1 MDIMAAGHRQMRR
14 AEEGPR
20 ETAGRCRQEDVG
32 RTASAGRYLQ
42 EGKREQMA
50 IKLVALDLDG
60 TTINNDR
67 VISQRNREAMAKAA
81 RQGVNIVVATGR
93 PLAALPQDVFE
104 IEAIR
109 YALTSNG
116 ASITD
121 IRDQSTFYENC
132 ISPVA
137 VHAAVDLL
145 RQYDYV
151 LETFVKGIA
160 YIEGWY
166 YRQVEETRE
175 CFRDVNYILNT
186 RNPVDDIYA
195 FMLEHDSH
203 LENINVN
210 FENLDEKP
218 AMYEKLLELPEA
230 TITSSFDH
238 NLEIGGATTSKA
250 QALRQMGKLLGI
262 SRDEMMAVG
271 DSPNDMAMLKEAG
284 VAVAVGNAKP
294 EVKAIA
300 NYIAPTNHEDGVAD
314 AIETFVLK

>member
-1 MDIMAAGHRQMRR
+1 
-14 AEEGPR
+14 
-20 ETAGRCRQEDVG
+20 
-32 RTASAGRYLQ
+32 
-42 EGKREQMA
+42 MA

-60 TTINNDR
+60 TTINNNR
-67 VISQRNREAMAKAA
+67 EISRRNREAMTKAA
-81 RQGVNIVVATGR
+81 EQGVNIVIATGR
-93 PLAALPQDVFE
+93 PLDALPKDVFE

-121 IRDQSTFYENC
+121 IRENTTFYENC
-132 ISPVA
+132 IPREA

-151 LETFVKGIA
+151 LETFVGGTA
-160 YIEGWY
+160 YIEEWY

-175 CFRDVNYILNT
+175 CFRDVEYILKT
-186 RNPVDDIYA
+186 RNPVNDLYA
-195 FMLEHDSH
+195 FMLEHDTR

-218 AMYEKLLELPEA
+218 AMYEKLLKLPQA

-250 QALRQMGKLLGI
+250 QALRQMGSLLGI

-271 DSPNDMAMLKEAG
+271 DSPNDMAMLREAG
-284 VAVAVGNAKP
+284 TAVAVGNAKD

-300 NYIAPTNHEDGVAD
+300 DYIAPSNHEDGVAD
-314 AIETFVLK
+314 AIEKLVLNQI

>member
-1 MDIMAAGHRQMRR
+1 
-14 AEEGPR
+14 
-20 ETAGRCRQEDVG
+20 
-32 RTASAGRYLQ
+32 
-42 EGKREQMA
+42 MA

-67 VISQRNREAMAKAA
+67 VISERNREAMARAA
-81 RQGVNIVVATGR
+81 AQGVNIVVATGR
-93 PLAALPQDVFE
+93 PLGALPKDVFE

-121 IRDQSTFYENC
+121 IRENTTFYENC
-132 ISPVA
+132 LSPVA
-137 VHAAVDLL
+137 VRAAVDLL

-151 LETFVKGIA
+151 LETFVKGVA

-166 YRQVEETRE
+166 YRMVEETRE
-175 CFRDVNYILNT
+175 CFRDVSYILNT
-186 RNPVDDIYA
+186 RNPVDDIYR
-195 FMLEHDSH
+195 FMLENEAH

-218 AMYEKLLELPEA
+218 GMYEKLIQLPEA

-250 QALRQMGKLLGI
+250 DALRQMGRLLGI
-262 SRDEMMAVG
+262 KQSEMMAIG
-271 DSPNDMAMLKEAG
+271 DSPNDIAMLLESG
-284 VAVAVGNAKP
+284 TPVAVGNAKP
-294 EVKAIA
+294 EVKKIA
-300 NYIAPTNHEDGVAD
+300 KYIAPTNHEDGVAD
-314 AIETFVLK
+314 AIERFVLGS

>member
-1 MDIMAAGHRQMRR
+1 
-14 AEEGPR
+14 
-20 ETAGRCRQEDVG
+20 
-32 RTASAGRYLQ
+32 
-42 EGKREQMA
+42 MA

-67 VISQRNREAMAKAA
+67 VISRRNREAMARAA
-81 RQGVNIVVATGR
+81 EQGVNIVVATGR
-93 PLAALPQDVFE
+93 PLAALPPDVFE

-121 IRDQSTFYENC
+121 IRENTTFYENC
-132 ISPVA
+132 LSPVA
-137 VHAAVDLL
+137 VHAAVELL

-151 LETFVKGIA
+151 LETFVKGTA

-166 YRQVEETRE
+166 YRQVEETHD

-195 FMLEHDSH
+195 FMMEHDEH

-218 AMYEKLLELPEA
+218 GMYEKLIQLPEA

-250 QALRQMGKLLGI
+250 EALRQMGKLLGI
-262 SRDEMMAVG
+262 DRREMMAIG
-271 DSPNDMAMLKEAG
+271 DSPNDIAMLLESG
-284 VAVAVGNAKP
+284 TPVAVGNAKP
-294 EVKAIA
+294 EVKKIA
-300 NYIAPTNHEDGVAD
+300 AYIAPTNHEDGVAD
-314 AIETFVLK
+314 AIEKFVLR

>member
-1 MDIMAAGHRQMRR
+1 
-14 AEEGPR
+14 
-20 ETAGRCRQEDVG
+20 
-32 RTASAGRYLQ
+32 
-42 EGKREQMA
+42 MA

-67 VISQRNREAMAKAA
+67 VISRRNREAMARAA
-81 RQGVNIVVATGR
+81 EPGVTIVVATGR
-93 PLAALPQDVFE
+93 PLAALPPDVFE

-121 IRDQSTFYENC
+121 IRENTTFYENC
-132 ISPVA
+132 LSPVA
-137 VHAAVDLL
+137 VHAAVELL

-151 LETFVKGIA
+151 LETFVKGTA

-166 YRQVEETRE
+166 YRQVEETHD

-195 FMLEHDSH
+195 FMMEHDEH

-218 AMYEKLLELPEA
+218 GMYEKLIQLPEA

-250 QALRQMGKLLGI
+250 EALRQMGKLLGI
-262 SRDEMMAVG
+262 DRREMMAIG
-271 DSPNDMAMLKEAG
+271 DSPNDIAMLLESG
-284 VAVAVGNAKP
+284 TPVAVGNAKP
-294 EVKAIA
+294 EVKKIA
-300 NYIAPTNHEDGVAD
+300 AYIAPTNHEDGVAD
-314 AIETFVLK
+314 AIEKFVLR

>member
-1 MDIMAAGHRQMRR
+1 
-14 AEEGPR
+14 
-20 ETAGRCRQEDVG
+20 
-32 RTASAGRYLQ
+32 
-42 EGKREQMA
+42 MA

-67 VISQRNREAMAKAA
+67 VISRRNREAMERAA
-81 RQGVNIVVATGR
+81 DQGVNIVVATGR
-93 PLAALPQDVFE
+93 PLGALPKDVFE

-121 IRDQSTFYENC
+121 IRKNTTFYENC
-132 ISPVA
+132 LSPVA
-137 VHAAVDLL
+137 VRAAVDLL
-145 RQYDYV
+145 KNYDYV
-151 LETFVKGIA
+151 LETFVKGVA

-166 YRQVEETRE
+166 YRQVEETRD

-186 RNPVDDIYA
+186 RNPVDDIYR
-195 FMLEHDSH
+195 FMLEHDEH

-218 AMYEKLLELPEA
+218 GMYEKLIQLPEA

-250 QALRQMGKLLGI
+250 DALRQMGRLLGI
-262 SRDEMMAVG
+262 HQDEMMAIG
-271 DSPNDMAMLKEAG
+271 DSPNDIAMLLESG
-284 VAVAVGNAKP
+284 TPVAVGNAKP
-294 EVKAIA
+294 EVKKIA
-300 NYIAPTNHEDGVAD
+300 KYIAPTNHEDGVAD
-314 AIETFVLK
+314 AIEKFVLGQEGYAVE

>member
-1 MDIMAAGHRQMRR
+1 
-14 AEEGPR
+14 
-20 ETAGRCRQEDVG
+20 
-32 RTASAGRYLQ
+32 
-42 EGKREQMA
+42 MA

-67 VISQRNREAMAKAA
+67 VISRRNREAMARAA
-81 RQGVNIVVATGR
+81 EQGVNIGVATGR
-93 PLAALPQDVFE
+93 PLAALPPDVFE

-109 YALTSNG
+109 SALTSNG

-121 IRDQSTFYENC
+121 IRENTTFYENC
-132 ISPVA
+132 LSPVA
-137 VHAAVDLL
+137 VHAAVELL

-151 LETFVKGIA
+151 LETFVKGTA

-166 YRQVEETRE
+166 YRQVEETHD

-195 FMLEHDSH
+195 FMMEHDEH

-218 AMYEKLLELPEA
+218 GMYEKLIQLPEA

-250 QALRQMGKLLGI
+250 EALRQMGKLLGI
-262 SRDEMMAVG
+262 DRREMMAIG
-271 DSPNDMAMLKEAG
+271 DSPNDIAMLLESG
-284 VAVAVGNAKP
+284 TPVAVGNAKP
-294 EVKAIA
+294 EVKKIA
-300 NYIAPTNHEDGVAD
+300 AYIAPTNHEDGVAD
-314 AIETFVLK
+314 AIEKFVLR